1 MEKSFNVEA
10 TFFRIEEIVKI
21 LESGKQSLAENMTL
35 FEEANQLIKAVEK
48 ALSEAEQK
56 ITEIVNNK

>member
-1 MEKSFNVEA
+1 MEKPFNVEA
-10 TFFRIEEIVKI
+10 TFLRIEEIVKI

-48 ALSEAEQK
+48 ALSDAEQK

>member
-1 MEKSFNVEA
+1 MEKPFNVEA
-10 TFFRIEEIVKI
+10 TFLRIEEIVKL

>member
-1 MEKSFNVEA
+1 MEKPLNVEA
-10 TFFRIEEIVKI
+10 TFLRIEEIVKL

>member
-1 MEKSFNVEA
+1 MEKPFNVEA
-10 TFFRIEEIVKI
+10 TFLRIEEIVKI

>member
-10 TFFRIEEIVKI
+10 TFLRIEEIVKI

>member
-1 MEKSFNVEA
+1 MEKTLNVEE
-10 TFFRIEEIVKI
+10 TFLRIEEIVKI

-35 FEEANQLIKAVEK
+35 FEEANRLIETVEK

-56 ITEIVNNK
+56 ITEIINNK

>member
-1 MEKSFNVEA
+1 MEKTLNVEE
-10 TFFRIEEIVKI
+10 TFLRIEEIVKI

-35 FEEANQLIKAVEK
+35 FEEANRLIKTVEK

>member
-10 TFFRIEEIVKI
+10 NFLRIEEIVKI

-48 ALSEAEQK
+48 ALSDAEQK

>member
-1 MEKSFNVEA
+1 MEKTLNVEA
-10 TFFRIEEIVKI
+10 TFLRIEEIVKI

>member
-1 MEKSFNVEA
+1 MEKPLNVEA
-10 TFFRIEEIVKI
+10 TFLRIEEIVKI